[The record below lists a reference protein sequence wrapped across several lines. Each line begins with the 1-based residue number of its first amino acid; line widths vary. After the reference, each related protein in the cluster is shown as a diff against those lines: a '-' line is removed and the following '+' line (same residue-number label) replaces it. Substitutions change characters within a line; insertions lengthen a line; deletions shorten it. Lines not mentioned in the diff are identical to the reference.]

1 MCLSVYLY
9 NIHSVIIFRFF
20 AVSPYNRHFSKHNTC
35 EFKTL
40 TQLVIFQWLLCFKVA
55 PLVCKSRFLPRL
67 IKSSFSFLLKFKN
80 KSRKHQRFSL
90 TLLEVK
96 FAYFKFFLD
105 KANFSNDSKIFKNQ
119 FWMIQKHYFQYIAG
133 LYLLKLPF
141 LCSETFYSFFFLCLF
156 FFNFCIFK
164 LCKIPFNTFLL
175 YLVFPFYIKVIRS
188 TPM

>member
-9 NIHSVIIFRFF
+9 NIHNVIIFRFF
-20 AVSPYNRHFSKHNTC
+20 SVFPYNRHFSKHNTC

-55 PLVCKSRFLPRL
+55 PLVRKSRFVPRL
-67 IKSSFSFLLKFKN
+67 VKSSFSFLLKFKN

-141 LCSETFYSFFFLCLF
+141 LCGETFYSFVFLFLFFLIFAFSSCVRFPLILSF
-156 FFNFCIFK
+156 FI
-164 LCKIPFNTFLL
+164 
-175 YLVFPFYIKVIRS
+175 
-188 TPM
+188 